1 MQTYVIRRR
10 SAFADL
16 PDLQQAAAR
25 SARVGN
31 EDMPDRVRWI
41 RSYVVAEPDGK
52 IGTVCIYQGT
62 DIASIREHA
71 SRAAIAAD
79 EIVLVLD
86 TVVVREDPQVT
97 EPAPAI

>member
-16 PDLQQAAAR
+16 AHLQEAAAR

-41 RSYVVAEPDGK
+41 RSYVVQEPDGK
-52 IGTVCIYQGT
+52 IGTVCVYQAT
-62 DIASIREHA
+62 DVTSIGEHA
-71 SRAAIAAD
+71 SRAGIAAD
-79 EIVLVLD
+79 EIALVLD
-86 TVVVREDPQVT
+86 TVVVREDPK
-97 EPAPAI
+97 